1 MRDEFGQGW
10 AWGEG
15 YVFYPVPPAPKKCW
29 WMEKWWLDLNEWKQ
43 KQRVTGSNFV
53 VQSLS
58 HVRLFATSW
67 TTACQASLSFT
78 ITWSLLKLMSIE
90 SAMSSNH
97 LFFCHPLLL
106 LPSILPSI
114 GVFSNQ
120 SALRIRGPKYW
131 SFSISPS
138 NEYSELISFRIDWFG
153 LLAVQGTLKRFY
165 FPKFVFIHPHQIFV
179 FSMKCQT
186 TPLLWQASY
195 WLKFLILLQMWWS
208 WHLPYFLFKQ
218 LISQLRSR
226 ALYLFFY

>member
-1 MRDEFGQGW
+1 MD
-10 AWGEG
+10 
-15 YVFYPVPPAPKKCW
+15 C
-29 WMEKWWLDLNEWKQ
+29 
-43 KQRVTGSNFV
+43 
-53 VQSLS
+53 SLS
-58 HVRLFATSW
+58 GSP
-67 TTACQASLSFT
+67 SFT
-78 ITWSLLKLMSIE
+78 ISRSLCKCMSIE
-90 SAMSSNH
+90 SVMLSKH
-97 LFFCHPLLL
+97 LILCCLLL
-106 LPSILPSI
+106 LFPSIFPSI
-114 GVFSNQ
+114 RVS
-120 SALRIRGPKYW
+120 SSVLALCIRGPKYW